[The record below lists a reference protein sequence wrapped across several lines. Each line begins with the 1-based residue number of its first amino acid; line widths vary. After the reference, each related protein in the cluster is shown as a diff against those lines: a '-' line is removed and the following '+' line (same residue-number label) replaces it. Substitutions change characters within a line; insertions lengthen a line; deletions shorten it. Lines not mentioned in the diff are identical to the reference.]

1 MVTEPAVIAGSDA
14 GGEIVSCPPGRLKPI
29 VQGAGQSEAF
39 ASRVAGARE
48 PLPGGGLA
56 SRVGWAGEPPP
67 ESAFV
72 VTKSE
77 DVPPMPTFDVVELL
91 LLFESVSVAVA
102 DALRTTVPLPL
113 AGRVIVCVAVL
124 LFDNVPIEQ
133 VIVVVPLQLPC
144 VDDGRPLSVMFAG
157 SAIVAV
163 TFDAAAGPLLVT
175 MVV

>member
-1 MVTEPAVIAGSDA
+1 MVTPVAVMAGSDA

-29 VQGAGQSEAF
+29 VQGAVQSEAF
-39 ASRVAGARE
+39 ASRMAWRRE
-48 PLPGGGLA
+48 PL
-56 SRVGWAGEPPP
+56 P

-77 DVPPMPTFDVVELL
+77 DVPPIPTFEVVELL

-102 DALRTTVPLPL
+102 DALRTTVPLPVAVRL
-113 AGRVIVCVAVL
+113 IVCVAVL

-133 VIVVVPLQLPC
+133 VIVVVPLQVPC
-144 VDDGRPLSVMFAG
+144 VDDGSPLSVMFAG

-163 TFDAAAGPLLVT
+163 TVDAAAGAVF
-175 MVV
+175 VAGGGGGEVG